1 MKLYQSPRK
10 VMAGCLFY
18 NMNRHLY
25 RQILNENLYDNAT
38 NTYEHQRWI
47 FQQENIL
54 QKNVRADLEL
64 KLPGRILSWPSY
76 SPYLNPIENI

>member
-1 MKLYQSPRK
+1 
-10 VMAGCLFY
+10 MAGCLFY

-47 FQQENIL
+47 FQQDNYPKHTP
-54 QKNVRADLEL
+54 KNVRADLEL
-64 KLPGRILSWPSY
+64 KLPGRILSRPSY
-76 SPYLNPIENI
+76 SPDLNPIENI